1 MYENILKFLLLI
13 FIFPC
18 ALICMDDSGKVPN
31 SKSGLPITEKK
42 TEKDESTRVVPQ
54 IIGTATYSID
64 PLPEKKDIEPLR
76 KKLEGIHI
84 GDDVTFRRDEGLI
97 KQEQTLLNGKPAS
110 TLLPILTVDS
120 HKRDSKNILELSNV
134 ISSFIAKLQP
144 PFQLSSV
151 PNPFHEWDL
160 KTTRVEDD
168 WLSNEFLP
176 DLLLGYLTDVESQL
190 YSIMPPVD
198 VYSNWWELTSQILQ
212 SMNEQLL
219 SNRHGLS
226 TFTISPINF
235 GNLHWAAMVIEQNFE
250 DPSRPTVYFF
260 DSLGSSPVKL
270 GIIETIVKDTQF
282 FKNPRIIDL
291 SAPNLTQ
298 KDGKTCG
305 TWMLEAIKAIIQA
318 RKERNQGNNLQE
330 FVRRTL
336 TAVNMEAQHNINLVK
351 QSASNKASVAESV
364 KEASETDKPS
374 SKPKQDPIPI
384 QVGLDKLNLMDDV
397 WLGKEGGKLVLYTAV
412 KTAEPGH
419 PNSEGQLNKIIK
431 EVLQGHQRP
440 ERLSLRQL
448 HQIVYQNLFSLAKY
462 KSSENNNYAFRYD
475 TNTQR
480 VYSLNFLF
488 LFVVTNEPALLSLV
502 LDKSSPDLTRIL
514 DSQGNNIFHIAAY
527 FGNHRMMDIIMRH
540 ARKGDQLA
548 PLINARNQD
557 GTNPL
562 GMLFLNTVPYQDQ
575 LKSAELIIMEP
586 LFEINRY
593 LNNKRGMDVFALE
606 SLKGIG
612 GFNCL
617 HLVLKRKYENI
628 FSLLSKR
635 NSLPLTSESVA
646 VNFRYPA
653 MNPEH
658 HMWHPSKFANLI
670 STIPD
675 GGISQRMR
683 SDYERLTKGIDEGD
697 ESGDSDDEATP
708 SWHYKK
714 SLLELSQFIEANQ
727 EAKTVTKTPTVTPQ
741 AKVDTNLLSSPAKT
755 LLTPEKEAQAAEDLT
770 KIVVVHFHGVPFMQ
784 GQLTNSERRA
794 VGRRFIEINRE
805 YIENGLQSSARNEKV
820 KSVYTRTTT
829 ASRGIENHKM
839 LIDASEEQLDEL
851 TRINH
856 LLQDILAR
864 FYDSNVLLE
873 QIKEERSSQYK
884 KALKQKYGIL
894 SKHGESMFN
903 DLFKE
908 VKDGNFQNIFLFI
921 TQKYINSFTSPDLMQ
936 FFWKV
941 LEIGLAP
948 ISPEI
953 VQYRFPFA
961 STAKSPDHAFK
972 YGMGYNVEEFRGERP
987 VLPQYVT
994 GIPKHRLAGFLYLLM
1009 TDLATY
1015 RAMENQSQIID
1026 AIQYYKAN
1034 QLHLKPDIAHQSE
1047 TAFLGG
1053 IDGENVA
1060 LVIPLVYLNFSE
1072 RNRALYTRIFDLS
1085 AQDWRIGQR
1094 LNGSIQQRTSG
1105 AATGAHTEQ
1114 FKLLLKIY
1122 LPFAIKLGK
1131 TIARLQHK
1139 VLHFIDSYGHIQA
1152 YLDNTIDDNGT
1163 FRTTVQDIIK
1173 NQVYAKSPE
1182 GRIKTP
1188 TKEEKV
1194 YHVLK
1199 IKPKYKPRK
1208 LFDES
1213 DDTSQVT
1220 QEDEKKHQDLA
1231 ISLEKPNESEKKKIE
1246 VSSDPIDQNSKIES
1260 QRKAAENG
1268 DETALSELKHLAEQ
1282 GYPNAQFYLGRLFR
1296 KGCKGVKQN
1305 DVEAVKC
1312 YIKAAEQG
1320 HVLAQFYLGFM
1331 YKSGQGVQQSDIEA
1345 VKWYRKASA
1354 QGDEQAK
1361 QELQKILGA
1370 VPDNI

>member
-1 MYENILKFLLLI
+1 
-13 FIFPC
+13 
-18 ALICMDDSGKVPN
+18 MDDLGKEAN
-31 SKSGLPITEKK
+31 SQSGLPITEKK
-42 TEKDESTRVVPQ
+42 AEKDESTSAVPQ
-54 IIGTATYSID
+54 IIGAATNSAE
-64 PLPEKKDIEPLR
+64 PLPEKKDIKPLR
-76 KKLEGIHI
+76 EKLEGIHLN
-84 GDDVTFRRDEGLI
+84 DDVTSRRDNGGLI
-97 KQEQTLLNGKPAS
+97 KQEPTPLNGKPTS
-110 TLLPILTVDS
+110 TLLPILTVAS
-120 HKRDSKNILELSNV
+120 HKRDSKNILELSSL

-144 PFQLSSV
+144 PLQLSAV
-151 PNPFHEWDL
+151 PNPFHQWNL

-168 WLSNEFLP
+168 WISNEFLP
-176 DLLLGYLTDVESQL
+176 ELLLGYLTDVESQL

-219 SNRHGLS
+219 SDRHGLS

-291 SAPNLTQ
+291 SSPNLTQ

-318 RKERNQGNNLQE
+318 RKEKIQDNNLQE
-330 FVRRTL
+330 FIHRTL
-336 TAVNMEAQHNINLVK
+336 TAVNMEAQHNTNLVK
-351 QSASNKASVAESV
+351 QRTSNKASTAESA
-364 KEASETDKPS
+364 KETSDIDKSS
-374 SKPKQDPIPI
+374 SKPKPDPTPT

-397 WLGKEGGKLVLYTAV
+397 WLGKEGGKLVLYTAI

-419 PNSEGQLNKIIK
+419 PNSEGQLNKIIR
-431 EVLQGHQRP
+431 EVLQSHQGP

-448 HQIVYQNLFSLAKY
+448 HQMVYQNLFSLPKY
-462 KSSENNNYAFRYD
+462 KSFDNNNYAFRYD

-488 LFVVTNEPALLSLV
+488 LFVVTNEPVLLSLV
-502 LDKSSPDLTRIL
+502 LDKCSPDLTKIL
-514 DSQGNNIFHIAAY
+514 DSQGNNIFHVAAY
-527 FGNHRMMDIIMRH
+527 FGNHRVMDIIMRH
-540 ARKGDQLA
+540 AKKRSQLA

-562 GMLFLNTVPYQDQ
+562 GMLFLNKVPYEDQ
-575 LKSAELIIMEP
+575 FKSAELIILEP

-606 SLKGIG
+606 DLKGIG

-617 HLVLKRKYENI
+617 HVVLKRKYENI

-635 NSLPLTSESVA
+635 NLLPLVSESAA

-658 HMWHPSKFANLI
+658 HMWNPSKFANLI

-675 GGISQRMR
+675 GGISQSMR

-708 SWHYKK
+708 AWHYKK

-727 EAKTVTKTPTVTPQ
+727 REKTVTKTPTVTSQ

-755 LLTPEKEAQAAEDLT
+755 PLTPEKEAQAAEDLT
-770 KIVVVHFHGVPFMQ
+770 KTAVVHFHGVPFMQ
-784 GQLTNSERRA
+784 GQLTNHERRA
-794 VGRRFIEINRE
+794 VGKKFIEINRE
-805 YIENGLQSSARNEKV
+805 YMANGLRNSARSEKL

-829 ASRGIENHKM
+829 ASHGIENHKM

-851 TRINH
+851 LRINR
-856 LLQDILAR
+856 LLRDLLAR
-864 FYDSNVLLE
+864 FYDSKALSE
-873 QIKEERSSQYK
+873 QIRGEKSVQYK
-884 KALKQKYGIL
+884 KALKQKYGIS
-894 SKHGESMFN
+894 SKHGEAMFE

-908 VKDGNFQNIFLFI
+908 VKNGNFQNIFLFI

-948 ISPEI
+948 ISPDV

-987 VLPQYVT
+987 VLPQYTT
-994 GIPKHRLAGFLYLLM
+994 GIPKHRLAGFLYLVM

-1015 RAMENQSQIID
+1015 RGMENQSQIVD

-1034 QLHLKPDIAHQSE
+1034 QLHLRPDIAHQSE

-1072 RNRALYTRIFDLS
+1072 RNRILYTRIFDLS

-1105 AATGAHTEQ
+1105 AATGAHTEE

-1139 VLHFIDSYGHIQA
+1139 VLHFIDSYGRIQA
-1152 YLDNTIDDNGT
+1152 YPEHTIDDNGT
-1163 FRTTVQDIIK
+1163 FRTTVQDTIK

-1182 GRIKTP
+1182 GKIKTP

-1199 IKPKYKPRK
+1199 LKPKK
-1208 LFDES
+1208 LFD
-1213 DDTSQVT
+1213 DLNDKNQIA
-1220 QEDEKKHQDLA
+1220 QEDEKKHVDPDALLQ
-1231 ISLEKPNESEKKKIE
+1231 KPDESEKKKIE
-1246 VSSDPIDQNSKIES
+1246 VLSEPIDQNSNIELYK
-1260 QRKAAENG
+1260 KADESG
-1268 DETALSELKHLAEQ
+1268 DEGALSELKYLAGK
-1282 GYPNAQFYLGRLFR
+1282 GYPNAQFYLGRLYR
-1296 KGCKGVKQN
+1296 KGCNGINQN
-1305 DVEAVKC
+1305 DAEAVKW
-1312 YIKAAEQG
+1312 YIKAAEQD

-1331 YKSGQGVQQSDIEA
+1331 YKSGQGVQQSDTEA
-1345 VKWYRKASA
+1345 VKWYSKAAA

-1361 QELQKILGA
+1361 QQLQKIL
-1370 VPDNI
+1370 NNKK